1 MSVEAKSLKIEKMNK
16 WFGSNHIVKD
26 FSIDVEPGE
35 FLVLLGPSG
44 CGKTTALRTVAGL
57 EEANSGKILIGETD
71 VTNMLPKLR
80 NISMVFQS
88 YALYPHKT
96 VAENI
101 GFPLKVRKVSGA
113 ERDNAILEAA
123 RQVQMEQYLER
134 YPKQLSGGQRQRV
147 ALARAIIRRP
157 DIFLMDDPL
166 SNLDAKLRVSMRA
179 ELKRMQHE
187 LGVTTI
193 YVTHDQVEAMTLA
206 SRVVIMSEGILQQ
219 VGTPKEVYSNPA
231 NAFVGGF
238 MGSPSMNFVEG
249 SLDNGLFQRND
260 QKVQLETTS
269 SHPNVLMGFRPEDA
283 EIVDHDSAHLSGKVF
298 TSELVGDYT
307 LVTIEI
313 DSLHLTIK
321 MPSDFEADYDKMVSI
336 KINPQKIYFFD
347 SKTQERI

>member
-1 MSVEAKSLKIEKMNK
+1 MNK

-157 DIFLMDDPL
+157 DVFLMDEPL

-249 SLDNGLFQRND
+249 SLDTGLFQRND
-260 QKVQLETTS
+260 QKVQLETTV
-269 SHPNVLMGFRPEDA
+269 SHSNVLMGFRPEDA

-298 TSELVGDYT
+298 TSELVRDYT
-307 LVTIEI
+307 LVTVEI

>member
-71 VTNMLPKLR
+71 VTHMLPKLR

-101 GFPLKVRKVSGA
+101 GFPLKVRKITGA
-113 ERDNAILEAA
+113 EKDNAIMEAA
-123 RQVQMEQYLER
+123 KQVQMEPYLER

-157 DIFLMDDPL
+157 DVFLMDEPL

-187 LGVTTI
+187 LGVTTV

-206 SRVVIMSEGILQQ
+206 SRVVIMSEGVLQQ
-219 VGTPKEVYSNPA
+219 VGTPKEVYENPS

-249 SLDNGLFQRND
+249 SLGDGIFQRSD
-260 QKVQLETTS
+260 QKIKLETNLANPS
-269 SHPNVLMGFRPEDA
+269 VLMGFRPEDA
-283 EIVDHDSAHLSGKVF
+283 EIVDHDSSYLSGKVF

-307 LVTIEI
+307 LVTIDI
-313 DSLHLTIK
+313 DNLHLTIK
-321 MPSDFEADYDKMVSI
+321 MPSDFEADYDKVVSI

-347 SKTQERI
+347 SKSQERI